1 MMTMVAKMIGT
12 PPSARVDAKA
22 ASMTLKEYAPMALRR
37 HRASVFKGGGTNEA
51 QRRGRTNDML
61 TTEAVFVCPRLLNIL
76 RRVLKFQFEMI

>member
-1 MMTMVAKMIGT
+1 MMMFAKMTSQLSGT

-51 QRRGRTNDML
+51 TALPIASFYSLSFVVSTN
-61 TTEAVFVCPRLLNIL
+61 
-76 RRVLKFQFEMI
+76 